1 MSYHLKLAKGLSYC
15 GVVKAT
21 KKNPD
26 VFVED
31 KATADAA
38 VATGYFKLIEGE
50 EAPEPPKAPEPGKTL
65 DEMTVTELE
74 TYAAYHNV
82 SLKGVRGKENIIAKL
97 KEELGAEE
105 TEGEVD
111 YGSPTI
117 QELQE
122 QK

>member
-1 MSYHLKLAKGLSYC
+1 MSYHLKLTKALSYC

-31 KATADAA
+31 KATADEA
-38 VATGYFKLIEGE
+38 VATGYFKLVEGE
-50 EAPEPPKAPEPGKTL
+50 EAPEPPKDPEPGKTL
-65 DEMTVTELE
+65 DEMTVPELE
-74 TYAAYHNV
+74 TYAAYKGV
-82 SLKGVRGKENIIAKL
+82 SLKGISRKQDIIAKL
-97 KEELGAEE
+97 KEELGDEE

-117 QELQE
+117 TELQDN
-122 QK
+122 

>member
-1 MSYHLKLAKGLSYC
+1 MRYHLRLTKALSYC

-21 KKNPD
+21 RKNPN

-38 VATGYFKLIEGE
+38 VATGYFKLVEGE
-50 EAPEPPKAPEPGKTL
+50 EPGQPPKEPERGKAL
-65 DEMTVTELE
+65 EEMTVSELE
-74 TYAAYHNV
+74 TYAAYNGV
-82 SLKGVRGKENIIAKL
+82 ELKGISRKADIIAKL

-117 QELQE
+117 LELQE
-122 QK
+122 N

>member
-50 EAPEPPKAPEPGKTL
+50 EAPEPPKDPEPGKTL